1 VEVDGEAKLLAKDD
15 ERTSIDD
22 ERDIRKMKMA
32 RLLETVLTPLFFFF
46 SDEKCFRMAVG
57 VALSCG
63 VSLVQANTNTPI
75 QTCPT
80 FSLRTNQYQHRSLA
94 KSPKLNQL
102 LYI

>member
-46 SDEKCFRMAVG
+46 
-57 VALSCG
+57 
-63 VSLVQANTNTPI
+63 
-75 QTCPT
+75 
-80 FSLRTNQYQHRSLA
+80 LA
-94 KSPKLNQL
+94 MKNVLEWL
-102 LYI
+102 LELL

>member
-57 VALSCG
+57 VALNF
-63 VSLVQANTNTPI
+63 VPI
-75 QTCPT
+75 A
-80 FSLRTNQYQHRSLA
+80 SG
-94 KSPKLNQL
+94 PKRE
-102 LYI
+102 IKGTEDATH